1 MIRTNI
7 TRILMVVASIMTIVG
22 ILLMYQVIQDSNDLN
37 VITVHIREGHTE
49 TVEFSNLSLVPG
61 SECEYSVKIK
71 SHDNA
76 ELPSRV
82 EFKFI
87 KTGGER
93 LEDFAYVKIIS
104 GEDVL
109 YDGLLATAF
118 EAQGLIFPVDFE
130 KQINTNLQ
138 IVYYLP
144 ETTGNEAKNADVLFE
159 LHISATN
166 Q

>member
-1 MIRTNI
+1 M
-7 TRILMVVASIMTIVG
+7 
-22 ILLMYQVIQDSNDLN
+22 
-37 VITVHIREGHTE
+37 
-49 TVEFSNLSLVPG
+49 
-61 SECEYSVKIK
+61 
-71 SHDNA
+71 
-76 ELPSRV
+76 

-159 LHISATN
+159 LHISASN